1 MSQDLVAFKQE
12 INEEFTELIRVE
24 LPNVS
29 IPVDEKFL
37 KKKSLILE
45 MTKFMKAKVR
55 TDEVMVRMKSIGE
68 ELNKLNADL

>member
-55 TDEVMVRMKSIGE
+55 TDEVMVRMKSIGQ
-68 ELNKLNADL
+68 KLSKFNVHV